1 MRIHGWFGAALAGC
15 MVLSSLTV
23 GLAQAQSRP
32 QPKLVV
38 AIVVDQF
45 RYDYLTRF
53 RGSYHGGLDMLL
65 TKGADFTNAYYRQSP
80 TVTAVGHSIFLSGA
94 MPSVSGMVGNTWYD
108 REEGKVVTSVC
119 DWNEQVVGGR
129 QFPKGAKC
137 TDSDPASPRRL
148 LVSTLGDELKN
159 ASEGPK
165 VFGVSI
171 KPRGAVLPAGHRAN
185 GAFWFDDATGN
196 FVTSTY
202 YMKDLP
208 DWAKAFNDQK
218 LAAKYAQQKW
228 DGFDNWDFQ
237 PDPASATPYSKLPAS
252 PWGNELIERF
262 AEQII
267 TAERLGQRGATD
279 LLTVSFSS
287 NDYVGHRVGPDA
299 PEVKD
304 MSIRTDQL
312 LAKLFRL
319 IDQKVGLQ
327 NVIIV
332 LTADHGVAPVPSA
345 DEETR
350 KQRHMPGEYVYVDAE
365 DVVNAALTKA
375 FGEAEWIIPG
385 VSDVSLY
392 LNRKTLDEFKTA
404 DGRRLDRHEV
414 YRVARQA
421 LLSVPQLHLAR
432 VYSYDQLE
440 VGVTGDEVAQAEDFG
455 FFPGRSGDLNLVYDP
470 YFVLGTSGTSH
481 FSVWGYDRHVPLLF
495 YGPGIKPGRYNQI
508 VSINDAVPTLATM
521 LDIET
526 PSGSSGR
533 VLTEIIQ

>member
-1 MRIHGWFGAALAGC
+1 MRIFRWLRSALAGGIVFC
-15 MVLSSLTV
+15 SLSF
-23 GLAQAQSRP
+23 GLAEAQTKPR
-32 QPKLVV
+32 PKLVV
-38 AIVVDQF
+38 AIVIDQF

-53 RGSYHGGLDMLL
+53 RDSYHGGLDMLL

-94 MPSVSGMVGNTWYD
+94 MPSVSGVVGNTWYD

-129 QFPKGAKC
+129 QFSKGAKC

-148 LVSTLGDELKN
+148 LVTTLGDEMKN
-159 ASEGPK
+159 AWEGAR
-165 VFGVSI
+165 VYGVSI
-171 KPRGAVLPAGHRAN
+171 KARGAVLPAGHRAD

-208 DWAKAFNDQK
+208 DWAQAFNNQK

-237 PDPASATPYSKLPAS
+237 PDPGSATPYSKLPAS

-262 AEQII
+262 AEHII
-267 TAERLGQRGATD
+267 TAEQLGQRGVTD

-312 LAKLFRL
+312 LAKLFQL
-319 IDQKVGLQ
+319 IAQKVGLE
-327 NVIIV
+327 NVVIV

-350 KQRHMPGEYVYVDAE
+350 KKRHMPGEYIYVDAE
-365 DVVNAALTKA
+365 DIVSAALTKR
-375 FGEAEWIIPG
+375 FGEAEWLVPG
-385 VSDVSLY
+385 VSEVSLC
-392 LNRKTLDEFKTA
+392 LNRKTLDEFKTP
-404 DGRRLDRHEV
+404 DGRGLDRHEV
-414 YRVARQA
+414 YRVAREA

-432 VYSYDQLE
+432 VYSFDQLE
-440 VGVTGDEVAQAEDFG
+440 VGVTGD
-455 FFPGRSGDLNLVYDP
+455 SN
-470 YFVLGTSGTSH
+470 T
-481 FSVWGYDRHVPLLF
+481 
-495 YGPGIKPGRYNQI
+495 
-508 VSINDAVPTLATM
+508 
-521 LDIET
+521 
-526 PSGSSGR
+526 
-533 VLTEIIQ
+533 